1 MFKEDIGLWPSM
13 ITDQFKE
20 YFTESSPNQNMDR
33 ISNSGR
39 LYGKVLRKM
48 TNDNYYFYKKNENK
62 IIHTYIQSYIYLSPY
77 C

>member
-1 MFKEDIGLWPSM
+1 MYKEDIGLWPST

-20 YFTESSPNQNMDR
+20 YFSESSPNQNMDR

-48 TNDNYYFYKKNENK
+48 TNDNFYFYKKNENK
-62 IIHTYIQSYIYLSPY
+62 INENG
-77 C
+77 